1 MTALALAL
9 VPPAAARAD
18 TYVVQLEDAPL
29 ATYAGGTDGI
39 PATSPRKT
47 HRPLK
52 VDSAPGL
59 DYRAY
64 RGRRQSAVL
73 GRVRGAAPRVLYAYR
88 YALSGFAALMSP
100 AQAAQLAKQPE
111 LASVE
116 PAEDEHIMDA
126 PDTLLGCAFG
136 EPAAYL

>member
-1 MTALALAL
+1 MRRRTNKRRLHSPHHGGSLLKSPTALAMTALALAL
-9 VPPAAARAD
+9 APPAAARAD

-39 PATSPRKT
+39 PATSPHKT
-47 HRPLK
+47 HRRLK

-64 RGRRQSAVL
+64 LGRRQSAVL

-88 YALSGFAALMSP
+88 YALSGFAAVMTR
-100 AQAAQLAKQPE
+100 A
-111 LASVE
+111 
-116 PAEDEHIMDA
+116 
-126 PDTLLGCAFG
+126 
-136 EPAAYL
+136 PAA